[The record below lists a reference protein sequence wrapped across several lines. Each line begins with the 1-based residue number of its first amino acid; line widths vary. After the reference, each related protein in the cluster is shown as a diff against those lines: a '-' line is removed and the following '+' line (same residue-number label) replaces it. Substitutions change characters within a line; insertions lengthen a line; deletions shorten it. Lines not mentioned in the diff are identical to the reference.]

1 MDRVVWGPY
10 YFYGKVGLLLIEY
23 RKINADRHEPCQK
36 LGSDPLIV
44 WMSYLIFPKRNVA
57 DYEIKSEWAIE
68 WCLFLLRAVIQALLH
83 AWTQQGRNFEMA
95 DFAGIQV
102 LFIRGQQG
110 RNFDKAIQDDR
121 DIMGLCLRDCQR
133 HGGVSIIPFGRMFH
147 AHLLWRHE
155 VRTVISRRCRARPYP
170 TFIDGEN
177 FEGWL
182 KDR

>member
-1 MDRVVWGPY
+1 MWIVWFG
-10 YFYGKVGLLLIEY
+10 GHIISMERIGLLLIEY
-23 RKINADRHEPCQK
+23 RKINADRHEPCQN

-44 WMSYLIFPKRNVA
+44 WMSYLIFPKRSVA
-57 DYEIKSEWAIE
+57 DYEIESEWALE
-68 WCLFLLRAVIQALLH
+68 WCLFLLRAVIKALLH
-83 AWTQQGRNFEMA
+83 AWTQQGRIFEMV

-110 RNFDKAIQDDR
+110 EKHRQSDSRDDR

-155 VRTVISRRCRARPYP
+155 VRTVISRRCKARPYSP
-170 TFIDGEN
+170 
-177 FEGWL
+177 L
-182 KDR
+182 H